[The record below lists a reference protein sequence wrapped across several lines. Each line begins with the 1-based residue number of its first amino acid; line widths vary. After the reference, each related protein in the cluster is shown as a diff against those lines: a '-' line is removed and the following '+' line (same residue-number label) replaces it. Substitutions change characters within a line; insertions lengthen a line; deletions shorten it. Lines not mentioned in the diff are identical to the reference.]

1 MLLLDRARQRSTQ
14 VGLSIFERARRR
26 VAPRWTTA
34 RAALVILHP
43 RLSPHPLDQC
53 RQHHLIRRLINHP
66 FINALT
72 FKLNPPAIE
81 PIDHLD
87 TRRGPGRTLRLE
99 QSLPLPARDSLRL
112 HLSPSCRPKPR
123 RDLVLRITLR
133 PFNLGETQPQLA
145 HPDSP
150 AAAQSWT
157 APSQR
162 HLLYPQ
168 TQPAAPRYLPLRQ
181 ARSPS
186 AQAGAFDLSRNKA
199 RTAYPASSSAR
210 AAAPQPVL
218 SRL

>member
-1 MLLLDRARQRSTQ
+1 MSN
-14 VGLSIFERARRR
+14 
-26 VAPRWTTA
+26 APRSS
-34 RAALVILHP
+34 AANP
-43 RLSPHPLDQC
+43 RHSPHLLNQLPKHDFIRC
-53 RQHHLIRRLINHP
+53 RADHP
-66 FINALT
+66 FIDACL
-72 FKLNPPAIE
+72 FKLDPAAIE

-87 TRRGPGRTLRLE
+87 TRRGPSRTLRLK

-218 SRL
+218 SSL